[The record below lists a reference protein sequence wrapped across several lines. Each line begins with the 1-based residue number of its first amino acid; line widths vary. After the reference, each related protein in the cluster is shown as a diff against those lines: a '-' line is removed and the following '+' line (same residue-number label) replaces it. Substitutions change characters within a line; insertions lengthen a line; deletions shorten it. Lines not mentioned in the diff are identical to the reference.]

1 VGFWPIF
8 YLWSSIA
15 LQDTQL
21 QQLLEPTV
29 VGLGY
34 ELVGV
39 ERVRDRGD
47 LIVRVYID
55 QPQGIRVEDCE
66 RVSRQI
72 SGLLDVED
80 PVRERYTL
88 EVSSPG
94 IDRPLFTPEH
104 FSRYSGRQARI
115 RLRQA
120 VENQKNYI
128 GVLQGCN
135 ENEVLIEIQDT
146 VHRLPFA
153 LIEKARLTM

>member
-1 VGFWPIF
+1 MGFWPIF